1 MPLVTIRTGFHAA
14 DGTEEILTR
23 YVCDWPCCENVGV
36 HVLGS
41 IKELCAFAV
50 VCEEH
55 TPLERRVSDSRDPS
69 DGR

>member
-1 MPLVTIRTGFHAA
+1 MPLFTIRTGFHAP
-14 DGTEEILTR
+14 DGTEEILTQ
-23 YVCDWPCCENVGV
+23 YLCDWPRCENVGV

-55 TPLERRVSDSRDPS
+55 TPPRRRVSESRDAS
-69 DGR
+69 GSR